1 MNNLC
6 PMFELEWEE
15 MNHLNELALS
25 VNNFS
30 QGQSYIATCREN
42 KIGIQ
47 FFVTFFFSSQGTVYD
62 CWHMLLT
69 FFFFFLMNK
78 NFIHKTKTELQIGY
92 KSLILNDNLKTG
104 RAETSIKDPKTLFA
118 NTYLCYLVFVLSAI
132 WVYIYRQCKLSFL
145 VDSSM
150 NSLVNEAQ
158 DFGLSESGKSQSQV
172 QVFQVLEV
180 RLGGPNPSFNIF
192 QFLTSCCFM
201 ALSVSQRLWWHLK
214 VKTANYLIL
223 HYS

>member
-69 FFFFFLMNK
+69 FFFFFDEQEFYSQDK
-78 NFIHKTKTELQIGY
+78 NRTIDRIQEPH
-92 KSLILNDNLKTG
+92 
-104 RAETSIKDPKTLFA
+104 P
-118 NTYLCYLVFVLSAI
+118 
-132 WVYIYRQCKLSFL
+132 
-145 VDSSM
+145 
-150 NSLVNEAQ
+150 
-158 DFGLSESGKSQSQV
+158 
-172 QVFQVLEV
+172 
-180 RLGGPNPSFNIF
+180 
-192 QFLTSCCFM
+192 
-201 ALSVSQRLWWHLK
+201 
-214 VKTANYLIL
+214 
-223 HYS
+223 